1 MNENKSCFIAGWS
14 CHLTHLAARAGGRAF
29 QKVSHFNLEDQQVD
43 LYYYFQGSTRRKGIL
58 IEYIQFLA
66 LEWEEMSRFV
76 KIRWLCLTRCCD
88 KEQQKYPALQAL
100 LQVEQKVVFSKIGK
114 TRRTM
119 NQIITKITKKWFK
132 RLKKPRS

>member
-29 QKVSHFNLEDQQVD
+29 QKVSHFNLEDQQAD

-100 LQVEQKVVFSKIGK
+100 FTSRTESSLQQNRENEEDNESNNHQNHQKTV
-114 TRRTM
+114 
-119 NQIITKITKKWFK
+119 
-132 RLKKPRS
+132 